1 MKFQISYSYLIS
13 IALSSAISLEVAA
26 YPKPGNVHR
35 FHDYKDTKF
44 EDFLITSHVMQP
56 IFIEVFNR
64 SLNNNQIEVGKAI
77 YLAVKFA
84 RKIHGGGNTNLGLAT
99 LLIPLAAGV
108 AQCLPRLDIREIVFK
123 AQDIVK
129 NSNVEDAIMFY
140 KAIREAS
147 PSYVKKYKPEKTSLP
162 DVFIENFESEL
173 KRNNYTLWD
182 VLTES
187 ASWDIVSRELI
198 NGYPES
204 IFVKKFIEKNLSKI
218 GWNNS
223 IISAYI
229 HLLSERPDSLII
241 RKGNKEIAVLIM
253 NEAAEIKKLR
263 KIYGKK
269 GLKMLKELDRKLNE
283 LNLNPGSTA
292 DIIASGIALYNIQ
305 RMLSINM
312 RELVDYFH

>member
-1 MKFQISYSYLIS
+1 MIIKIQ
-13 IALSSAISLEVAA
+13 
-26 YPKPGNVHR
+26 N
-35 FHDYKDTKF
+35 
-44 EDFLITSHVMQP
+44 
-56 IFIEVFNR
+56 FNR
-64 SLNNNQIEVGKAI
+64 SLNNNQIEIGKAI

-84 RKIHGGGNTNLGLAT
+84 KKIHGGGNTSLGLAT
-99 LLIPLAAGV
+99 LLIPLSAGA
-108 AQCLPRLDIREIVFK
+108 AQCLPELNTREIVSK
-123 AQDIVK
+123 ARNIMK
-129 NSNVEDAIMFY
+129 NSSVDDAIMFY

-147 PSYVKKYKPEKTSLP
+147 PSYVKKGKPEKTDLP
-162 DVFIENFESEL
+162 DVYAENFEHEL

-223 IISAYI
+223 IVSAYI
-229 HLLSERPDSLII
+229 HLLSNRPDSLII
-241 RKGNKEIAVLIM
+241 RKSNKEIAILIM
-253 NEAAEIKKLR
+253 NEAIKIKKLR
-263 KIYGKK
+263 KIYSKK
-269 GLKMLKELDRKLNE
+269 GLRMLEKLDRKLNE

-305 RMLSINM
+305 KMNTIDTKELIN
-312 RELVDYFH
+312 YFH